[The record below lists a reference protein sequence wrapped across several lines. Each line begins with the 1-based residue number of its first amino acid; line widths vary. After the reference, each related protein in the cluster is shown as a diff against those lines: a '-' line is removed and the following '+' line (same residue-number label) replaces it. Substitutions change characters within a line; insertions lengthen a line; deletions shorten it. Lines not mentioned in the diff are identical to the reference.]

1 MTHTQNDKVLRYL
14 TKGQTLTAK
23 QARSRFGV
31 KNLRARIFELREN
44 GHKIVTNPVTY
55 RDTGATGVAYKL
67 DTQKLDT
74 QKRVSKGR

>member
-1 MTHTQNDKVLRYL
+1 MTQTQNDKVLRYL

-31 KNLRARIFELREN
+31 KNLRARIFELRAD
-44 GHKIVTNPVTY
+44 GHKIETSPVTF

-67 DTQKLDT
+67 AAQKT
-74 QKRVSKGR
+74 MRKAR

>member
-14 TKGQTLTAK
+14 TKGQSLTAK

-31 KNLRARIFELREN
+31 KNLRARIFELREE
-44 GHKIVTNPVTY
+44 GHKIVTSPVTF

-67 DTQKLDT
+67 ATQKSVT
-74 QKRVSKGR
+74 KAR